1 MKILISVLSLNKEPY
16 VGLEKTI
23 RETWGAEQHKDV
35 EVIYYYGDYNET
47 NMEGDR
53 LFLDSPEGLM
63 NVGHKTLKMYE
74 YVLGNYDFDYI
85 YRTNSSSYINIPSL
99 KKYLEDK
106 NTSNFYNGIIGNFYG
121 INFASGSGYCLSR
134 DLVEYVIN
142 HKNEWDHTLIDD
154 VSLGKLLTSK
164 GISITPA
171 KRFDVTNTLHINL
184 NHYHY
189 RVKNNNNR
197 SVDIDRMNKIHKL
210 LGNA

>member
-63 NVGHKTLKMYE
+63 NVGHNTLKMYE

-85 YRTNSSSYINIPSL
+85 YRTNSSSYINIP
-99 KKYLEDK
+99 
-106 NTSNFYNGIIGNFYG
+106 
-121 INFASGSGYCLSR
+121 
-134 DLVEYVIN
+134 
-142 HKNEWDHTLIDD
+142 
-154 VSLGKLLTSK
+154 
-164 GISITPA
+164 
-171 KRFDVTNTLHINL
+171 
-184 NHYHY
+184 
-189 RVKNNNNR
+189 
-197 SVDIDRMNKIHKL
+197 
-210 LGNA
+210 